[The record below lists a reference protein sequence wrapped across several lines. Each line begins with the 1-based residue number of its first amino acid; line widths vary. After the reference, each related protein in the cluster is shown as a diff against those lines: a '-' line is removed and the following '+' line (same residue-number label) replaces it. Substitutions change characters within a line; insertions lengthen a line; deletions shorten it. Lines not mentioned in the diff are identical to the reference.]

1 MKILE
6 DKNILFVSHTVIPLF
21 LNVFRGFT
29 SPKCNVFTAIS
40 HPLHPGSGVQSKL
53 SVYRNTER
61 HQYTVASGIPGPFF
75 LNFLKDY
82 FLTVYWVIK
91 TGIRY
96 NIAFGT
102 NNLNTLSLLALKKL
116 GRVKKVVFINIDYTP
131 SRYDNPILNA
141 LYHWFDR
148 VCCYSADVLWNGSPR
163 TNEARIRN
171 GMDEKKIVQTVIIPD
186 GSYFNENKRLPLS
199 KIHRLRIIFLG
210 NMRPVMGVELILDAF
225 TEVLKTVPT
234 AGLLLIGGGSE
245 LEKYKRRAKNL
256 GLGNRAVFTGFLESH
271 DDVDE
276 LLRTGSIGLAPFVP
290 DKKSY
295 EFYSDV
301 GKPKAYLA
309 AGMPVIITRVPAIA
323 DEIER
328 QNAGIVIGYNKKE
341 LTAAIVRLLTDT
353 KRYEFFRKNA
363 IRLSKKYTWSHVLT
377 KAFTQTVP
385 LLEER

>member
-6 DKNILFVSHTVIPLF
+6 EKNILFVSHTVIPLF

-40 HPLHPGSGVQSKL
+40 HPLCPGPGAQSKL
-53 SVYRNTER
+53 SIYRNTER
-61 HQYTVASGIPGPFF
+61 QQYTVASGIPGPFF

-91 TGIRY
+91 TGLRY
-96 NIAFGT
+96 DIAFGT

-116 GRVKKVVFINIDYTP
+116 GKVKKVVFINIDYTP
-131 SRYDNPILNA
+131 NRYDSPLLNA

-148 VCCYSADVLWNGSPR
+148 ICCYSADVLWNGSPR

-171 GMDEKKIVQTVIIPD
+171 GVDEKRIVPTVIIPD

-199 KIHRLRIIFLG
+199 KIDRKRVMFLG
-210 NMRPVMGVELILDAF
+210 SMRPVMGVELILDAF
-225 TEVLKTVPT
+225 TEVQKAVPT
-234 AGLLLIGGGSE
+234 ARLLLIGGGPE
-245 LEKYKRRAKNL
+245 LEKYKRHAKVL
-256 GLGNRAVFTGFLESH
+256 GLGKSAVFTGFIVSH
-271 DDVDE
+271 DDVDD

-290 DKKSY
+290 DKKYY

-328 QNAGIVIGYNKKE
+328 EKAGIVIGHNKKE
-341 LTAAIVRLLTDT
+341 LTAAMLRLLRD
-353 KRYEFFRKNA
+353 KNEYEIFRKNA
-363 IRLSKKYTWSHVLT
+363 IRLSKKYIWSSVLA
-377 KAFTQTVP
+377 KAYKQTVP